1 MGTKMKLTKSKLKQ
15 IIQEELEIDE
25 VFGLGKKKEKTHLS
39 KAVLEKGKYS
49 ARRGPMALSME
60 LYDGDKKVL
69 EFMNQRDLQELID
82 FLTDLKPKTRSV
94 KA

>member
-1 MGTKMKLTKSKLKQ
+1 MILTKSKLKQ

-25 VFGLGKKKEKTHLS
+25 VFGLGKKKEDPELGNP
-39 KAVLEKGKYS
+39 VLEQGKFS